1 MDLLDRYRG
10 CLMGGAVGDALGYPV
25 EFLTLDQIRAK
36 YGPAGIT
43 GLDRTEGTAQ
53 ISDDTQ
59 MSLFTANGLLY
70 GETRRTLRGIGGPYS
85 LYIWSCYQD
94 WLDTQE
100 KSWPVKKDFHTS
112 WLINDPRFFHRRA
125 PGSTCLSAIAGG
137 VPGSMASPIN
147 HSKGCGGVMRVAPVG
162 LYLMPEGAA
171 QTAAEAAALT
181 HGHELGWLPA
191 AALAWLISQAVHRG
205 RSLDQAAADL
215 PKALKRLFPKARQQE
230 ELTALLDRAADLA
243 AGSRPDPEAIV
254 SLGEG
259 WVAEEALA
267 IALYCA
273 LRYPGDFRQAIIA
286 AVNHS
291 GDSDSTGA
299 LTGNLMGASLGL
311 AAIPEELRH
320 GLELSDVVL
329 ELADDLHAGC
339 RAGSTTTSRAEN
351 GQTILSIGDY
361 CDPVWERKYVLAD
374 YRTEH

>member
-171 QTAAEAAALT
+171 QTAAEAA
-181 HGHELGWLPA
+181 
-191 AALAWLISQAVHRG
+191 
-205 RSLDQAAADL
+205 
-215 PKALKRLFPKARQQE
+215 
-230 ELTALLDRAADLA
+230 
-243 AGSRPDPEAIV
+243 GSRPDPEAIV